1 MKLNAHLR
9 RVAPSTRLRR
19 GRIAAGLTRFTL
31 PVATLLAFVVSA
43 LVTGAAFATAA
54 DLVAVSLPV
63 LLAGW
68 VAAIGATFALPLL
81 VVRGVVA
88 LLERYE

>member
-1 MKLNAHLR
+1 MKLDTQLR

-31 PVATLLAFVVSA
+31 PVATLLALVASA
-43 LVTGAAFATAA
+43 LVTGAAFAAAA
-54 DLVAVSLPV
+54 DLVAVTLPV

-68 VAAIGATFALPLL
+68 VAAIGATFALPLV
-81 VVRGVVA
+81 VVRVVVA
-88 LLERYE
+88 LPER